1 MIYYYEHTG
10 AISEV
15 LENSLKCTILIKGSW
30 MKKNT
35 KKYIQF
41 LSFPIDIRIH
51 LVADVLITSVCK
63 LLSWCFVWKKSIQV
77 RIHDFSLLSWCACY
91 CISSILIVI
100 VIQCANEI
108 CVLLYLAHK
117 EVNPVICLSLKIIS
131 RNHSSEMCDTIFLS
145 WYYKKDL
152 VKVYNWKR
160 SRIKIALTCI

>member
-63 LLSWCFVWKKSIQV
+63 LLSWCIVWKKAYRHV
-77 RIHDFSLLSWCACY
+77 YMTLFYLVDVH
-91 CISSILIVI
+91 VI
-100 VIQCANEI
+100 VF
-108 CVLLYLAHK
+108 LA
-117 EVNPVICLSLKIIS
+117 S
-131 RNHSSEMCDTIFLS
+131 
-145 WYYKKDL
+145 
-152 VKVYNWKR
+152 
-160 SRIKIALTCI
+160 